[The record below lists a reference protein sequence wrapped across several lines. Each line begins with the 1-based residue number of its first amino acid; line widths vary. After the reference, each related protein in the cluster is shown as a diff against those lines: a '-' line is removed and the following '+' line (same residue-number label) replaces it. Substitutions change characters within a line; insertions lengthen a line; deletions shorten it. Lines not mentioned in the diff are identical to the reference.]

1 MAFVFQGN
9 PDNFDID
16 TCLARPFI
24 YWRVPQLS
32 HEMRIGDQ
40 IVIWRS
46 GSLAGAIALGHI
58 TELPNE
64 RRNVK
69 HPEALDNDIWV
80 ASQEGPSTIQAGVSI
95 DEVRLSIED
104 GMVTREVCKNDSI
117 LKQNS
122 IITNPQG
129 TVFRLSNDEFMRFTE
144 YGTVQIPLGRLLG
157 INLPQ
162 MRI

>member
-1 MAFVFQGN
+1 MEFVFQGN

-16 TCLARPFI
+16 TCLASNSFI

-46 GSLAGAIALGHI
+46 GSLAGAIALGRI

-95 DEVRLSIED
+95 DEVRLSIKD
-104 GMVTREVCKNDSI
+104 GMVTREVCKNDSVF
-117 LKQNS
+117 
-122 IITNPQG
+122 II
-129 TVFRLSNDEFMRFTE
+129 F
-144 YGTVQIPLGRLLG
+144 
-157 INLPQ
+157 
-162 MRI
+162 

>member
-24 YWRVPQLS
+24 YLRVPQLS

-95 DEVRLSIED
+95 NEVATLCSFWQPVICD
-104 GMVTREVCKNDSI
+104 VG
-117 LKQNS
+117 Q
-122 IITNPQG
+122 
-129 TVFRLSNDEFMRFTE
+129 
-144 YGTVQIPLGRLLG
+144 
-157 INLPQ
+157 
-162 MRI
+162 